1 MGSLG
6 VILMA
11 AGLGKRMRSDLPKVL
26 HLLGGAPL
34 ISYPLRVCWSLNPER
49 VVVVVGHGT
58 EQVRQACDNEKVIW
72 VLQKEQLGTGHAV
85 QCTRKTLGQFSGDL
99 LILSGDVPFLTKDS
113 LTALLR
119 HHRDH
124 ESTVSLM
131 TACLDHPSGY
141 GRVLRGV
148 NGEVTGIV
156 EEKDASDSEKEINEV
171 NAGIYVVSPKF
182 LYSALD
188 DLTNLNRQ
196 GEYYLPD
203 IVEIACRN
211 GESVGAVQV
220 NDPREMLGINTREEL
235 AMMERAM
242 QEKIN
247 RRWMESGVTLKD
259 PLTTYIE
266 DGVQIGKDTMIGPNT
281 HLMGR
286 TVVGERCLIDGN
298 AYVTNSRFGKES
310 HLKFSVVITDCEIGE
325 KAEIGPFSHLR
336 PGTVLKNNVRVGNF
350 VEVKNSSIE
359 SGTKASHLSYIG
371 DSKLGK
377 ETNIGAGT
385 ITCNYDGFEK
395 HRTTIG
401 DRVQI
406 GSNTQ
411 LVAPVVIGNDAYVG
425 AGSTITQDVP
435 AGALALSR
443 VAQRHVK
450 GWVQRFR
457 EKQKTRNPR

>member
-1 MGSLG
+1 M
-6 VILMA
+6 
-11 AGLGKRMRSDLPKVL
+11 
-26 HLLGGAPL
+26 
-34 ISYPLRVCWSLNPER
+34 
-49 VVVVVGHGT
+49 
-58 EQVRQACDNEKVIW
+58 
-72 VLQKEQLGTGHAV
+72 
-85 QCTRKTLGQFSGDL
+85 
-99 LILSGDVPFLTKDS
+99 
-113 LTALLR
+113 
-119 HHRDH
+119 
-124 ESTVSLM
+124 
-131 TACLDHPSGY
+131 
-141 GRVLRGV
+141 
-148 NGEVTGIV
+148 GIV

-171 NAGIYVVSPKF
+171 NAGIYVVSPNF

-188 DLTNLNRQ
+188 DLTSLNQQ

-203 IVEIACRN
+203 IVGIACRN
-211 GESVGAVQV
+211 GQSVAAVQV

-235 AMMERAM
+235 AMMERAI
-242 QEKIN
+242 QEKVN

-266 DGVQIGKDTMIGPNT
+266 DGVQIGKDTVIGPNT

-336 PGTVLKNNVRVGNF
+336 PGTVLKDNVRVGNF
-350 VEVKNSSIE
+350 VEVKNSSIGN
-359 SGTKASHLSYIG
+359 GTKASHLSYIG

-425 AGSTITQDVP
+425 AGSTITQNVP

-457 EKQKTRNPR
+457 EKHKTK

>member
-1 MGSLG
+1 MESLG

-11 AGLGKRMRSDLPKVL
+11 AGLGKRMKSDLPKVL
-26 HLLGGAPL
+26 HPLGGVPL
-34 ISYPLRVCWSLNPER
+34 ISYPLRVCRSLDPAK
-49 VVVVVGHGT
+49 VVVVVGHGA
-58 EQVRQACDNEKVIW
+58 EQVKEACDYENIIW
-72 VLQKEQLGTGHAV
+72 IPQKEQLGTGHAV
-85 QCTRKTLGQFSGDL
+85 KCTRGTLGQFPGDL
-99 LILSGDVPFLTKDS
+99 LILSGDVPFITKDS
-113 LTALLR
+113 LATLLL

-141 GRVLRGV
+141 GRVLRGS
-148 NGEVTGIV
+148 NGEVTRIV
-156 EEKDASDSEKEINEV
+156 EDKDAIAGEKQINEV

-196 GEYYLPD
+196 REYYLPD
-203 IVEIACRN
+203 IVSIACRN
-211 GESVGAVQV
+211 GERVSAVRMD
-220 NDPREMLGINTREEL
+220 DPREMLGINTREEL
-235 AMMERAM
+235 AIMERAM

-247 RRWMESGVTLKD
+247 RRLMESGVTLKD
-259 PLTTYIE
+259 PLTTYIDE
-266 DGVQIGKDTMIGPNT
+266 GVKIGKDTVIGPNT

-298 AYVTNSRFGKES
+298 AHVTNSRFGKES
-310 HLKFSVVITDCEIGE
+310 HLKFSVVIADSEIGE

-336 PGTVLKNNVRVGNF
+336 PGTVLMNNVRVGNF
-350 VEVKNSSIE
+350 VEVKNSSIGN
-359 SGTKASHLSYIG
+359 GTKASHLTYIG
-371 DSKLGK
+371 DSKLGE

-395 HRTTIG
+395 HKTTIG

-411 LVAPVVIGNDAYVG
+411 LVAPVAVEDDAYVG
-425 AGSTITQDVP
+425 AGSTITENVP
-435 AGALALSR
+435 AGALAISR
-443 VAQRHVK
+443 VAQKHVK

-457 EKQKTRNPR
+457 DKHKKK